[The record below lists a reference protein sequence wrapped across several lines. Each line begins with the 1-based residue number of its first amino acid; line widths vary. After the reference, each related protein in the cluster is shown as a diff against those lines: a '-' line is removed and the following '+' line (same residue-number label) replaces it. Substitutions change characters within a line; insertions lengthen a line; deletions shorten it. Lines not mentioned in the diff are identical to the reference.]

1 MFVNETLK
9 NHLETSS
16 AINIRS
22 LVLAEWNMNMP
33 DNIKKLGNYR
43 YRPTSSDVKYKTI
56 PLTFD
61 ISDAG
66 NFYTNATD
74 SDIVIDGGYDQ
85 FNEPIQFVTNKEKSK
100 LLYSL
105 EDCLQPFRPRSGIN
119 KASYFNNKFFANSGK
134 DLAQRP
140 RYYMASRFDQFRY
153 WTSYRTENNIEYGI
167 SKHVQNDQY
176 FIDDACPFVVYKEQ
190 IPANR
195 VVIKMQT
202 NVGTVDLGPFTTATQ
217 SLLDPLYGDTN
228 KTTPVNWKIQYLKN
242 NQWFD
247 IYSFNENSLR
257 DNQEPIIGPDGYLE
271 LHYGLIIPEEYRSS
285 FIFAEQLPSST
296 LLPEKNITGYAYL
309 IVENNNDLGTFYIW
323 DGQQYQNFV
332 PNYGWYIADETIKRN
347 VNYVTDL
354 ISPNSFLDNLTSQT
368 KYREFEYLEG
378 KIGRAHV

>member
-1 MFVNETLK
+1 M
-9 NHLETSS
+9 
-16 AINIRS
+16 NIQS
-22 LVLAEWNMNMP
+22 
-33 DNIKKLGNYR
+33 
-43 YRPTSSDVKYKTI
+43 
-56 PLTFD
+56 F
-61 ISDAG
+61 
-66 NFYTNATD
+66 
-74 SDIVIDGGYDQ
+74 
-85 FNEPIQFVTNKEKSK
+85 
-100 LLYSL
+100 
-105 EDCLQPFRPRSGIN
+105 RSGIN
-119 KASYFNNKFFANSGK
+119 KSTLLPNKWVPNFNLKALEDQNASVFT
-134 DLAQRP
+134 QRP
-140 RYYMASRFDQFRY
+140 RYYMPTKNDQFKY

-271 LHYGLIIPEEYRSS
+271 LHYGLIIPEEYR
-285 FIFAEQLPSST
+285 
-296 LLPEKNITGYAYL
+296 
-309 IVENNNDLGTFYIW
+309 
-323 DGQQYQNFV
+323 
-332 PNYGWYIADETIKRN
+332 
-347 VNYVTDL
+347 
-354 ISPNSFLDNLTSQT
+354 
-368 KYREFEYLEG
+368 